1 MCSLCEAGKYAS
13 EAGSG
18 WCMTCPSGEYPLV
31 DGGAT
36 ACVLLERCYQGGL
49 PCTFGGCTFSK
60 TSNGT
65 LQRSG
70 QCPDQTG
77 WLDLNDKGIAAL
89 SPGVFDDIGGIW
101 SLYLSDNELTS
112 LPSGIFDSLTAL
124 EYLSLDNNKL
134 EGLSA
139 DLFAGLPLISFGL
152 FCSDETNGDGQSCGA
167 DDNPAITCAPFTAG
181 QFNGV
186 SMSYYR
192 YSGPSERCCADK
204 GDAYATDGAS
214 CVCSPVRAGGSG
226 LVSHG
231 ALTPA
236 PCPPAPACACLLIQ
250 MHAFIYIPRCVCLYG
265 CMCLC
270 ESVMYVRMC
279 VLLSYDFSV
288 CVSVY
293 TFISPFSISV
303 HARTERRLQD
313 SGLG

>member
-1 MCSLCEAGKYAS
+1 M
-13 EAGSG
+13 
-18 WCMTCPSGEYPLV
+18 
-31 DGGAT
+31 
-36 ACVLLERCYQGGL
+36 
-49 PCTFGGCTFSK
+49 FGGCTFSK

-70 QCPDQTG
+70 QCADHMGALMPDG
-77 WLDLNDKGIAAL
+77 SVISELYLDNRGITAL
-89 SPGVFDDIGGIW
+89 SPGVFDDMGGITYL
-101 SLYLSDNELTS
+101 SLYGNELTT

-124 EYLSLDNNKL
+124 QGLSLNDNKL

-139 DLFAGLPLISFGL
+139 DLFAGMPLISFGL
-152 FCSDETNGDGQSCGA
+152 FGNA
-167 DDNPAITCAPFTAG
+167 NITCAPLTAV
-181 QFNGV
+181 QFNDWVLYG
-186 SMSYYR
+186 

-303 HARTERRLQD
+303 HPPPE
-313 SGLG
+313 S